1 MDGPWDID
9 PDEEEAMIAE
19 QAEHDQAAADAAAAD
34 FEANEKKRP
43 APKTFTRSDDE
54 TPVEGVE
61 EATSKCFR
69 CGGIGH
75 WARDCPKKAKTAPAV
90 DAAPAELPMCPD
102 KKCGPM
108 EQRTS
113 HSERNP
119 NRDYYK
125 CPVCSCFKWVDEWSG
140 KSSAEEWGRD
150 DEVKKPLSDAN
161 CFKCGA
167 AGHWARDCPT
177 NSKPEAAKP
186 AEEEEF
192 PARECEKGC
201 GPLSIRTAR
210 SEQNSGR
217 KYYKSARGVLLYLRL
232 ASVAATASRRAESSY
247 VVDAT
252 RFPQVRL
259 VRLLQV
265 VQPDARPRWGD
276 RCGEAGRYVQTRGGR
291 RRQGHVLHLRPG
303 GALVPRLSEQGQGQA
318 RLLRGRFQ
326 WLRRRRAQ
334 DVGRR
339 WWRRQLLQ
347 VRPERALVEG
357 LSEREQRW
365 RVPLALLDVL
375 TTWRLQH

>member
-150 DEVKKPLSDAN
+150 EEVKKPLSDAN

-192 PARECEKGC
+192 PQRDCEKGC

-232 ASVAATASRRAESSY
+232 ASVAATAPRASTSRR
-247 VVDAT
+247 
-252 RFPQVRL
+252 PPPL
-259 VRLLQV
+259 
-265 VQPDARPRWGD
+265 
-276 RCGEAGRYVQTRGGR
+276 GGR
-291 RRQGHVLHLRPG
+291 HRASPIHRQDC
-303 GALVPRLSEQGQGQA
+303 AQA
-318 RLLRGRFQ
+318 Q
-326 WLRRRRAQ
+326 AQ
-334 DVGRR
+334 ASGS
-339 WWRRQLLQ
+339 
-347 VRPERALVEG
+347 PCC
-357 LSEREQRW
+357 
-365 RVPLALLDVL
+365 
-375 TTWRLQH
+375 

>member
-19 QAEHDQAAADAAAAD
+19 QAEHDAAAADAAAAEY
-34 FEANEKKRP
+34 EANEKKRP

-90 DAAPAELPMCPD
+90 DAPAELPMCPD

-150 DEVKKPLSDAN
+150 EEVKKPLSDAN

-192 PARECEKGC
+192 PQRECEKGC

-217 KYYKSARGVLLYLRL
+217 KYYKCDSCDFFKWCNQMPAQGGGT
-232 ASVAATASRRAESSY
+232 AA
-247 VVDAT
+247 
-252 RFPQVRL
+252 
-259 VRLLQV
+259 
-265 VQPDARPRWGD
+265 ARPAGTSRPAAGGGGKD
-276 RCGEAGRYVQTRGGR
+276 TCFICGQEGHWSRDCPNKGKGKRGSYG
-291 RRQGHVLHLRPG
+291 GGSGGYGG
-303 GALVPRLSEQGQGQA
+303 GARKTSGGGGGGGNCFKCGQSGHWS
-318 RLLRGRFQ
+318 RDCPNGNSGGGYRSRY
-326 WLRRRRAQ
+326 
-334 DVGRR
+334 
-339 WWRRQLLQ
+339 
-347 VRPERALVEG
+347 
-357 LSEREQRW
+357 
-365 RVPLALLDVL
+365 
-375 TTWRLQH
+375 

>member
-19 QAEHDQAAADAAAAD
+19 QAEHDAAAADAAAAEY
-34 FEANEKKRP
+34 EANEKKRP

-90 DAAPAELPMCPD
+90 DAPAELPMCPD

-150 DEVKKPLSDAN
+150 EEVKKPLSDAN

-177 NSKPEAAKP
+177 NKPETTADKP
-186 AEEEEF
+186 EEEEF

-217 KYYKSARGVLLYLRL
+217 KYYKSARGVLLSLRL
-232 ASVAATASRRAESSY
+232 ARVAVMASRLRE
-247 VVDAT
+247 
-252 RFPQVRL
+252 L
-259 VRLLQV
+259 V
-265 VQPDARPRWGD
+265 
-276 RCGEAGRYVQTRGGR
+276 
-291 RRQGHVLHLRPG
+291 
-303 GALVPRLSEQGQGQA
+303 
-318 RLLRGRFQ
+318 
-326 WLRRRRAQ
+326 RRRRDSSLPSLEFGTARTPSTRRDSHRCDSCDFFKWCNQMPAQ
-334 DVGRR
+334 GGGTA
-339 WWRRQLLQ
+339 
-347 VRPERALVEG
+347 RPTAGGSGKDTCLICGKEG
-357 LSEREQRW
+357 HWSRDCPNKGKGKRGSYGGGSSGYGGGARKTSGGGGGGGNCFKCGQSGHWSRDCPNGNSGGGY
-365 RVPLALLDVL
+365 RS
-375 TTWRLQH
+375 RY

>member
-150 DEVKKPLSDAN
+150 EEVKKPLSDAN

-167 AGHWARDCPT
+167 AGHWARVPIPCLLILRGDGVAGASDLDNTRVP
-177 NSKPEAAKP
+177 
-186 AEEEEF
+186 
-192 PARECEKGC
+192 R
-201 GPLSIRTAR
+201 RTALPTTSPKRTSPTRR
-210 SEQNSGR
+210 SSR
-217 KYYKSARGVLLYLRL
+217 PASAKR
-232 ASVAATASRRAESSY
+232 AA
-247 VVDAT
+247 
-252 RFPQVRL
+252 
-259 VRLLQV
+259 
-265 VQPDARPRWGD
+265 AR
-276 RCGEAGRYVQTRGGR
+276 
-291 RRQGHVLHLRPG
+291 
-303 GALVPRLSEQGQGQA
+303 
-318 RLLRGRFQ
+318 
-326 WLRRRRAQ
+326 
-334 DVGRR
+334 
-339 WWRRQLLQ
+339 
-347 VRPERALVEG
+347 
-357 LSEREQRW
+357 
-365 RVPLALLDVL
+365 
-375 TTWRLQH
+375 

>member
-1 MDGPWDID
+1 
-9 PDEEEAMIAE
+9 MIAE

-90 DAAPAELPMCPD
+90 DAPAELPMCPD

-150 DEVKKPLSDAN
+150 EEVKKPLSDAN

-177 NSKPEAAKP
+177 NKKPEADKP
-186 AEEEEF
+186 EEEEF

-232 ASVAATASRRAESSY
+232 PSVAATAPRLRELVRHRRDSIPVGVTRATSSSGATRCPPKVGGPLRRGRPVRPDPRRAAAARTRASSAGKR
-247 VVDAT
+247 AT
-252 RFPQVRL
+252 GRETAPTR
-259 VRLLQV
+259 
-265 VQPDARPRWGD
+265 ARASAAP
-276 RCGEAGRYVQTRGGR
+276 T
-291 RRQGHVLHLRPG
+291 
-303 GALVPRLSEQGQGQA
+303 GAVPVATAAA
-318 RLLRGRFQ
+318 RA
-326 WLRRRRAQ
+326 RRRAA
-334 DVGRR
+334 VVAAATASSAARAATGRGTAR
-339 WWRRQLLQ
+339 TGTA
-347 VRPERALVEG
+347 VAGTARATRCGPPKGAV
-357 LSEREQRW
+357 
-365 RVPLALLDVL
+365 VY
-375 TTWRLQH
+375 